1 MQKFLTY
8 TGQYLWLLDSQITT
22 VSLVTQGSLV
32 MQDLK
37 DVLETKGSEEL
48 KVMCDYLY
56 SLVDLI
62 SRDDD
67 LLCVY

>member
-1 MQKFLTY
+1 
-8 TGQYLWLLDSQITT
+8 
-22 VSLVTQGSLV
+22 

-37 DVLETKGSEEL
+37 DVLETKGLKEL
-48 KVMCDYLY
+48 KVMCDCLY
-56 SLVDLI
+56 ALVDLI

>member
-1 MQKFLTY
+1 
-8 TGQYLWLLDSQITT
+8 
-22 VSLVTQGSLV
+22 